1 MQRDPSR
8 KVDAPILILR
18 IITQETHVRRSI
30 RPLAFTVLS
39 LVAVHIVSGC
49 AFLQLLRSEKL
60 KTPEITYLRTVIR
73 SYDAEKAE
81 VDFVI
86 NATNP
91 NKIGLKNIT
100 VDYEL
105 FHEGR
110 AFLKGSGIDVTL
122 APSGDTEIR
131 IPAVIPYRSVF
142 NTAYALTQ
150 RILAG
155 DSTVPVRFEALV
167 SGRPTLYNEVE
178 EGALFSFSRK
188 LSRTEHIPIPRQQI
202 DDATDAIKRRGMD
215 EIRKRF

>member
-1 MQRDPSR
+1 MGGQARPPAPRKHRTPDATQSHGVEIKSSNEPPRRQKGSSHADRMQRDPSR

-60 KTPEITYLRTVIR
+60 KTPEITYLRTVVKTVASDR
-73 SYDAEKAE
+73 AE

-105 FHEGR
+105 F
-110 AFLKGSGIDVTL
+110 
-122 APSGDTEIR
+122 
-131 IPAVIPYRSVF
+131 
-142 NTAYALTQ
+142 
-150 RILAG
+150 
-155 DSTVPVRFEALV
+155 
-167 SGRPTLYNEVE
+167 
-178 EGALFSFSRK
+178 
-188 LSRTEHIPIPRQQI
+188 
-202 DDATDAIKRRGMD
+202 
-215 EIRKRF
+215 